1 MMLEDGWKKDQKEVH
16 KWTQVQAE
24 ILNILLH
31 NFRDHDKVILDAHAQ
46 ATMQKEYAEK
56 YQLLPDYTVAATKR
70 PISGKSA
77 GCLTVPCALMLFD
90 LAMQMAALMTQFPR
104 LSSLTQLRYSR
115 LPRFWLGLRLWR

>member
-1 MMLEDGWKKDQKEVH
+1 MLEDGWEKDQKEVH
-16 KWTQVQAE
+16 KWTKVQAE

-46 ATMQKEYAEK
+46 ATMQKEYADK
-56 YQLLPDYTVAATKR
+56 YQQLPDYSATKR

-90 LAMQMAALMTQFPR
+90 LAMQMAN
-104 LSSLTQLRYSR
+104 SSSFSAKQKPQLNRTHN
-115 LPRFWLGLRLWR
+115 